1 LKNEVTK
8 KVTTPTC
15 DMIFYAGTG
24 SLLLRDAEQVMLF
37 DVQQKR
43 VMASIKIAKCR
54 YVIWSSDMAFVAL
67 VSKHVITICNR
78 KMESLCT
85 IHENV
90 RIKSGAW
97 DDCGVFVYTTSN
109 HIKYTLTNGDNGIIR
124 TLDLPI
130 YIARVKGGSVFC
142 LDREGKTKVLS
153 IDPTEFKFKLALV
166 NQRYDEVLNMVRNA
180 KLVGQSII
188 SYLQK
193 KGYPEVA
200 LHFVKDEKTR
210 FGLALECGNLEVA
223 LEAAKS
229 LDDKVCW
236 EKLSNMAL
244 RQGNHQVVEM
254 CYQRTKNFDRL
265 SFLYLTTGNTDKLRK
280 MLKISEIRKDV
291 SGHLHNALYTGDVE
305 ERIKVLKQVGQGSLA
320 YLTAATH
327 GLTEECAL
335 IQAQFNLPEDKLPA
349 INPNAKLLRP
359 PVPIL
364 RNEGNWPL
372 LTVSKTLF
380 EGQVAAGG
388 SGAMGMA
395 ADEDAA
401 AVDAEEGWGDSDL
414 VLDEEAG
421 FKDAEEEIVIDEEG
435 GGWDVGDDDLELP
448 PDLDVGPISSGDGED
463 YYVPPTKGTSQTTV
477 WTNNSQ
483 LPIDHIVA
491 GAFDSATRLLHEQ
504 LGVVNFEP
512 YRALFMHTY
521 ARSRTA
527 CAGLPSTPS
536 LFAYPHRNWKEAG
549 AKAGLPAIGVKLNDL
564 VQKLQIAYQLTTGG
578 KFADAVERLHSV
590 MLAITL
596 LAVDTKQELTE
607 AQQLLNICKEYM
619 VGLNM
624 EIARK
629 ELPKATAA
637 QQQRLCEM
645 AAYFTHCNLQP
656 VHLVLTL
663 RTALNLA
670 FKIKNFN
677 TAASFARR
685 LLELGPKPEVA
696 QQTRK
701 ILQACDKNTTNAVK
715 LQYDELNPF
724 TICAISYTPLYRG
737 KPCEKCPLCQ
747 ATFKPE
753 YAGQVCPVC
762 KVSEIGKASQGL
774 KISISQ
780 FR

>member
-1 LKNEVTK
+1 
-8 KVTTPTC
+8 
-15 DMIFYAGTG
+15 
-24 SLLLRDAEQVMLF
+24 
-37 DVQQKR
+37 
-43 VMASIKIAKCR
+43 
-54 YVIWSSDMAFVAL
+54 
-67 VSKHVITICNR
+67 
-78 KMESLCT
+78 
-85 IHENV
+85 
-90 RIKSGAW
+90 
-97 DDCGVFVYTTSN
+97 
-109 HIKYTLTNGDNGIIR
+109 
-124 TLDLPI
+124 
-130 YIARVKGGSVFC
+130 
-142 LDREGKTKVLS
+142 
-153 IDPTEFKFKLALV
+153 
-166 NQRYDEVLNMVRNA
+166 
-180 KLVGQSII
+180 
-188 SYLQK
+188 
-193 KGYPEVA
+193 
-200 LHFVKDEKTR
+200 
-210 FGLALECGNLEVA
+210 
-223 LEAAKS
+223 
-229 LDDKVCW
+229 
-236 EKLSNMAL
+236 
-244 RQGNHQVVEM
+244 
-254 CYQRTKNFDRL
+254 
-265 SFLYLTTGNTDKLRK
+265 
-280 MLKISEIRKDV
+280 
-291 SGHLHNALYTGDVE
+291 
-305 ERIKVLKQVGQGSLA
+305 
-320 YLTAATH
+320 
-327 GLTEECAL
+327 
-335 IQAQFNLPEDKLPA
+335 
-349 INPNAKLLRP
+349 
-359 PVPIL
+359 
-364 RNEGNWPL
+364 
-372 LTVSKTLF
+372 
-380 EGQVAAGG
+380 
-388 SGAMGMA
+388 
-395 ADEDAA
+395 
-401 AVDAEEGWGDSDL
+401 
-414 VLDEEAG
+414 
-421 FKDAEEEIVIDEEG
+421 
-435 GGWDVGDDDLELP
+435 
-448 PDLDVGPISSGDGED
+448 
-463 YYVPPTKGTSQTTV
+463 
-477 WTNNSQ
+477 
-483 LPIDHIVA
+483 
-491 GAFDSATRLLHEQ
+491 
-504 LGVVNFEP
+504 VNFEP